1 MLDTKNLNLI
11 SSVFPEPI
19 LSTQIHHG
27 DDFTIVEVN
36 NTWMF
41 RFPRS
46 QEAQTVLEIE
56 KKFLTEFAPLSPVP
70 VPLYHFIGEG
80 FVGYRKIEGL
90 LLSPGRYKDL
100 SEKNQKKV
108 TAQISAFLSTLHSFP
123 VERAR
128 QMGMTEGWNGWRK
141 QAFQIFKSE
150 IASRLSQK
158 TLRNANSCLDA
169 FFSSVYTTVVIHGDF
184 YPRDHLFLD
193 PQKEALNGI
202 IDFGDL
208 TLDDP
213 GTDLK
218 NLLSDFGEEMLRNVL
233 AVYTGPSDQSI
244 IDRMRLAIKAEPL
257 FDAAYDVQFGYPGRL
272 THHIRDI
279 ENAFGR

>member
-1 MLDTKNLNLI
+1 MHDTTNLNLI
-11 SSVFPEPI
+11 ASIFAEPI

-56 KKFLTEFAPLSPVP
+56 KQFLAEFAPLSPVP
-70 VPLYHFIGEG
+70 VPLFHYIGEG

-100 SEKNQKKV
+100 SEASQKKV
-108 TAQISAFLSTLHSFP
+108 TEQISAFLSTLHSFP
-123 VERAR
+123 TERAR
-128 QMGMTEGWNGWRK
+128 QMGMTVGWNGWRK
-141 QAFQIFKSE
+141 EAFQIFKSE
-150 IASRLSQK
+150 IAPRLSQK
-158 TLRNANSCLDA
+158 ALHNANTCFEA
-169 FFSSVYTTVVIHGDF
+169 FFSDVNTSVVIHGDF
-184 YPRDHLFLD
+184 YPRDHLFFD
-193 PQKEALNGI
+193 TQKQELSGI

-213 GTDLK
+213 ACDLK
-218 NLLSDFGEEMLRNVL
+218 NILSDFGEEMLRNVL
-233 AVYTGPSDQSI
+233 AAYTGPSDQKF

-257 FDAAYDVQFGYPGRL
+257 FDAAYDVQWGYPGRL

>member
-1 MLDTKNLNLI
+1 MNLDLI

-36 NTWMF
+36 NAWMF

-46 QEAQTVLEIE
+46 QEARNVLEIE
-56 KKFLTEFAPLSPVP
+56 KQFLAEFTPLSPVP
-70 VPLYHFIGEG
+70 VPLYQYVGEG
-80 FVGYRKIEGL
+80 FVGYRKIEGI
-90 LLSPGRYKDL
+90 LLSPVRYKEL
-100 SEKNQKKV
+100 SEEGQKKV
-108 TAQISAFLSTLHSFP
+108 VEQISAFLSSLHSFP

-128 QMGMTEGWNGWRK
+128 QMGMTVGWNGWRK
-141 QAFQIFKSE
+141 EAFQLFKSE
-150 IASRLSQK
+150 IAPRLSQNA
-158 TLRNANSCLDA
+158 LRNANSCFDA
-169 FFSSVYTTVVIHGDF
+169 FFSSGYTTVVIHGDF

-193 PQKEALNGI
+193 PQKEELSGI

-208 TLDDP
+208 TLEDP
-213 GTDLK
+213 ASDLK

-233 AVYTGPSDQSI
+233 AAYSGASDQRF

-257 FDAAYDVQFGYPGRL
+257 FDAAYDVVFGYPGRF

-279 ENAFGR
+279 EVTFGR

>member
-1 MLDTKNLNLI
+1 MNLNLI

-19 LSTQIHHG
+19 ISSQIHHG

-36 NTWMF
+36 NAWMF
-41 RFPRS
+41 RFPRR

-56 KKFLTEFAPLSPVP
+56 KKFLAEFAPLSPVP
-70 VPLYHFIGEG
+70 VPLYHYIGQG

-100 SEKNQKKV
+100 SEENQKKV
-108 TAQISAFLSTLHSFP
+108 TAQMSAFLSTLHSFP

-128 QMGMTEGWNGWRK
+128 KMGMTAGWNGWRK
-141 QAFQIFKSE
+141 EAFQIFKSE
-150 IASRLSQK
+150 IAPRLSQK
-158 TLRNANSCLDA
+158 ALRNTSSCFEAL
-169 FFSSVYTTVVIHGDF
+169 FSNEFTTVVIHGDF

-193 PQKEALNGI
+193 PQKEELSGI

-213 GTDLK
+213 ACDLK
-218 NLLSDFGEEMLRNVL
+218 NILSDFGEEMLRNIL
-233 AVYTGPSDQSI
+233 AAYTGPADQSI
-244 IDRMRLAIKAEPL
+244 IDRMRLGIKLDPL
-257 FDAAYDVQFGYPGRL
+257 FDAAYDVQIGYPGRL